1 MAHEVILKECEQ
13 IFKRLE
19 EKLDDLRERDDKRNG
34 RYDRHCADSEEY
46 REKIVRHDE
55 ILKDIVNLKRWWL
68 TAAFS
73 IVAALISMAVEWGM
87 YAARVDRLEKIH
99 DVRTGIKNIQ
109 DLNKG
114 GLHE

>member
-1 MAHEVILKECEQ
+1 MAPHGEVLAECEQ

-19 EKLDDLRERDDKRNG
+19 EKLDDLRDRDEKRNG
-34 RYDRHCADSEEY
+34 KYDRHCAESDEY

-73 IVAALISMAVEWGM
+73 IIGALITMGVIWGN
-87 YAARVDRLEKIH
+87 YSSKVDRL
-99 DVRTGIKNIQ
+99 VRITEGQHIK
-109 DLNKG
+109 DTR
-114 GLHE
+114 